1 VTTFVHAEFH
11 GRQLEPAVDHS
22 SCGGRSVADKVGALV
37 VRDGTRRVVR
47 RRILE
52 AQLSRLLRRMEDGPA
67 TADVA
72 GRAARL
78 IARLDRDDLD
88 W

>member
-1 VTTFVHAEFH
+1 MTLVRSESL
-11 GRQLEPAVDHS
+11 GRERELSADHS
-22 SCGGRSVADKVGALV
+22 SCGGRSVADKEGALL
-37 VRDGTRRVVR
+37 VRDATRREMR

-52 AQLSRLLRRMEDGPA
+52 AQLSRLLRRTDDGPC
-67 TADVA
+67 TADLT

-78 IARLDRDDLD
+78 IARLERDDLD